1 MGGAWKERGEVV
13 VDQPGLCIDKLPE
26 LVNE

>member
-1 MGGAWKERGEVV
+1 MGGAWKGRGEVV
-13 VDQPGLCIDKLPE
+13 VDQLRLYIDKLPE